1 MSIYEHVKGLV
12 TTREAAEHYG
22 LKVNRNGMAR
32 CPFHDDHHPSMKVD
46 ERFHCFGCG
55 ADGDVVD
62 FTARLFDMAPYY
74 AAEKLA
80 EDFGGTRTIVYP
92 SRPRSPEKEIHD
104 VLLEME
110 LRLRKQKL
118 LTAPTD
124 RAAPIPKIYADSC
137 LMYDRVVC
145 QADLFSGGTMLEKQ
159 SVIDRLSSGVLDR
172 YKAALEKGEIRFDDV
187 FGN

>member
-1 MSIYEHVKGLV
+1 MIDFKSVKSLV
-12 TTREAAEHYG
+12 TVREAAEHYG
-22 LKVNRNGMAR
+22 LTVNRHGMAL
-32 CPFHDDHHPSMKVD
+32 CPFHDDHNPSMKLD

-80 EDFGGTRTIVYP
+80 EDFGGTRAVVYP
-92 SRPRSPEKEIHD
+92 PKPRSPEKEIHD

-118 LTAPTD
+118 LTAPID
-124 RAAPIPKIYADSC
+124 RDAPIPKEYADSC

-145 QADLFSGGTMLEKQ
+145 QADLLSGGTVLEKQ
-159 SVIDRLSSGVLDR
+159 SVIDKMSSGTLDR
-172 YKAALEKGEIRFDDV
+172 YKAALQRGEICFDDV

>member
-22 LKVNRNGMAR
+22 LKVNRNGMTC
-32 CPFHDDHHPSMKVD
+32 CPFHEDHHPSMKLD
-46 ERFHCFGCG
+46 KRFHCFGCG

-62 FTARLFDMAPYY
+62 FAARLFDMAPYY

-80 EDFGGTRTIVYP
+80 EDFGGSRTFVYP

-110 LRLRKQKL
+110 LLLRKQKL
-118 LTAPTD
+118 LTAPVD
-124 RAAPIPKIYADSC
+124 RNAPIPKEYADSC
-137 LMYDRVVC
+137 LMYDYVVY
-145 QADLFSGGTMLEKQ
+145 QADLFSGGTAKEKQ
-159 SVIDRLSSGVLDR
+159 AVIDRMSSGTLDR
-172 YKAALEKGEIRFDDV
+172 YKAALQKGEIHFDDV
-187 FGN
+187 FGS

>member
-12 TTREAAEHYG
+12 TTRDAAEHYG
-22 LKVNRNGMAR
+22 LKVNRNGMAC
-32 CPFHDDHHPSMKVD
+32 CPFHEDHHPSMKLD

-62 FTARLFDMAPYY
+62 FTARLFGMAPYY

-92 SRPRSPEKEIHD
+92 PKPRSPEKEIHD
-104 VLLEME
+104 VLQEME
-110 LRLRKQKL
+110 LLLRKQKQM
-118 LTAPTD
+118 TAPTD
-124 RAAPIPKIYADSC
+124 RDEPISKEYADSC
-137 LMYDRVVC
+137 LMYDYIVY
-145 QADLFSGGTMLEKQ
+145 QADLFSNGTVLEKQ
-159 SVIDRLSSGVLDR
+159 SVIDRMNSGMLDG
-172 YKAALEKGEIRFDDV
+172 YKAALKKGEICFDDV

>member
-32 CPFHDDHHPSMKVD
+32 CPFHEDHHPSMKLD

-62 FTARLFDMAPYY
+62 FTARLFNMSPYY

-80 EDFGGTRTIVYP
+80 EDFGGVRTVVYP
-92 SRPRSPEKEIHD
+92 PKPRSPEKEIQE

-110 LRLRKQKL
+110 LLLRKQKR

-124 RAAPIPKIYADSC
+124 RDAPIPQEYADSC

-145 QADLFSGGTMLEKQ
+145 QADLFSSGTLLEKQ
-159 SVIDRLSSGVLDR
+159 SIIDRMSSGTLGR
-172 YKAALEKGEIRFDDV
+172 YKAALQKGEICFDDV

>member
-22 LKVNRNGMAR
+22 LKVNRNGMAL
-32 CPFHDDHHPSMKVD
+32 CPFHEDHHPSMKLD

-62 FTARLFDMAPYY
+62 FTARLFDMVPYY

-80 EDFGGTRTIVYP
+80 EDFGGTRTVVYP
-92 SRPRSPEKEIHD
+92 PKPRSPEKEIHD

-118 LTAPTD
+118 LTAPVD
-124 RAAPIPKIYADSC
+124 RNAPIPKEYADSC
-137 LMYDRVVC
+137 LMYDYVVY
-145 QADLFSGGTMLEKQ
+145 QADLFSGGTEKEKQ
-159 SVIDRLSSGVLDR
+159 AVIDRMSSGTLGR
-172 YKAALEKGEIRFDDV
+172 YKAALQKGEIHFDDV
-187 FGN
+187 FGS

>member
-1 MSIYEHVKGLV
+1 MSIYDHVKGFV

-22 LKVNRNGMAR
+22 LKVSRNGMAC
-32 CPFHDDHHPSMKVD
+32 CPFHEDRSPSLKLD
-46 ERFHCFGCG
+46 KRYHCFGCG

-62 FTARLFDMAPYY
+62 FTARLFGMAPYF

-80 EDFGGTRTIVYP
+80 EDFGGVRTVVYP
-92 SRPRSPEKEIHD
+92 PKPRNPEKEIHD

-124 RAAPIPKIYADSC
+124 RDAPIPREYADSC

-145 QADLFSGGTMLEKQ
+145 QADLFSGGTALEKQ
-159 SVIDRLSSGVLDR
+159 SVIDRMNSGMLDR
-172 YKAALEKGEIRFDDV
+172 YKAALEKGEIRLADV
-187 FGN
+187 F

>member
-12 TTREAAEHYG
+12 TTREAAKYYG
-22 LKVNRNGMAR
+22 LKVNRNGMAC
-32 CPFHDDHHPSMKVD
+32 CPFHEDRHPSLKLD
-46 ERFHCFGCG
+46 ERYHCFGCG

-62 FTARLFDMAPYY
+62 FTARLFDMVPYY

-80 EDFGGTRTIVYP
+80 EDFGGTWVFVYP
-92 SRPRSPEKEIHD
+92 LKPRSWEKEIHD

-110 LRLRKQKL
+110 LLLRKQKQK
-118 LTAPTD
+118 TAPTD
-124 RAAPIPKIYADSC
+124 RGAPIPKEYADSC

-145 QADLFSGGTMLEKQ
+145 QADLFSGGTALEKQ
-159 SVIDRLSSGVLDR
+159 SVIDKMCSGTLDR
-172 YKAALEKGEIRFDDV
+172 YKAALQKGEIRFDNV

>member
-22 LKVNRNGMAR
+22 LKVSRNGMAR
-32 CPFHDDHHPSMKVD
+32 CPFHQDHHPSLKLD

-62 FTARLFDMAPYY
+62 FTARLFGMAPYY

-80 EDFGGTRTIVYP
+80 EDFGGTRAVVYP
-92 SRPRSPEKEIHD
+92 PKPRSPEKEIHD

-110 LRLRKQKL
+110 LRLRKQKQM
-118 LTAPTD
+118 TAPTD
-124 RAAPIPKIYADSC
+124 RDAPIPKEYADSC

-145 QADLFSGGTMLEKQ
+145 QADLFSGGTVLEKQ
-159 SVIDRLSSGVLDR
+159 SVIDRMSSGTLDR
-172 YKAALEKGEIRFDDV
+172 YKSALQKGEICFDDV

>member
-22 LKVNRNGMAR
+22 LKVNRNGMAC
-32 CPFHDDHHPSMKVD
+32 CPFHEDHHPSMKLD

-62 FTARLFDMAPYY
+62 YTARLFDMAPNY

-80 EDFGGTRTIVYP
+80 EDFGGTRTVVYP
-92 SRPRSPEKEIHD
+92 PKPRSSEKEIHD

-110 LRLRKQKL
+110 LRLRKLKQM
-118 LTAPTD
+118 TAPTD
-124 RAAPIPKIYADSC
+124 RDAPIPKEYADNC

-145 QADLFSGGTMLEKQ
+145 QADLFSGGTWLEKQ
-159 SVIDRLSSGVLDR
+159 AVIDRMSSGTLDR
-172 YKAALEKGEIRFDDV
+172 YKAALEKGEICFDDV